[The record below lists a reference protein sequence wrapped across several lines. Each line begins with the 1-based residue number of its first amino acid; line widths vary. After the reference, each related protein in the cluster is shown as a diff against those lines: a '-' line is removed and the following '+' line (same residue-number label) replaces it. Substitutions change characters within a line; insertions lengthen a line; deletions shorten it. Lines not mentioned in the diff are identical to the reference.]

1 MNKLENFDFKR
12 KNTWLVTGAA
22 GFIGS
27 NVLEYLL
34 KKKQKVIG
42 IDNLINSKI
51 ENINII
57 KKKISLKKNFI
68 F

>member
-34 KKKQKVIG
+34 KKKKSQG

-57 KKKISLKKNFI
+57 
-68 F
+68 